1 MSGARVMPLRDL
13 EIRALK
19 PEARVYKRTDER
31 RLYLEVHP
39 NGSKLWRFKFA
50 HLGKDKR
57 IARGRYPEVGLADA
71 RRKRDEAREK
81 LRDGVDPGAERKRAK
96 LVAIFDAANTFGDIA
111 KEYIDRMVLEGR
123 ADATTSK
130 ANWPLEQLAPIAA
143 NPIADLKPVEVLAG

>member
-1 MSGARVMPLRDL
+1 MPLRDL

-57 IARGRYPEVGLADA
+57 IALGRYPG
-71 RRKRDEAREK
+71 KWGSQTP
-81 LRDGVDPGAERKRAK
+81 DGNATKPGRNCAMASTPTACR
-96 LVAIFDAANTFGDIA
+96 
-111 KEYIDRMVLEGR
+111 
-123 ADATTSK
+123 
-130 ANWPLEQLAPIAA
+130 NWAS
-143 NPIADLKPVEVLAG
+143 D